1 MSIVLAI
8 AIVSVIGLVGAAIL
22 VVAAKYMTVEEDP
35 RVGQVTEALP
45 GANCG
50 ACGYAGC
57 ADYAKA
63 IVSGEAQVGRCVPG
77 GQKSAD
83 AVAAIMGVEAGTAV
97 KMKAVVLCQGSYEHT
112 TDKYDYQGVKSCAA
126 SAALYGGS
134 SACPYGCLG
143 YGDCVKACKFDAI
156 HVENGLSR
164 VDPDK
169 CTGCGECAKA
179 CPKHIISVRPVS
191 ANPIVL
197 CANEDRGALTH
208 KECTAGCI
216 GCMKC
221 TKVCPE
227 EAITVKDNRA
237 RIDPAK
243 CISCGACV
251 LTCPVGAIVSFG

>member
-1 MSIVLAI
+1 MY
-8 AIVSVIGLVGAAIL
+8 
-22 VVAAKYMTVEEDP
+22 K
-35 RVGQVTEALP
+35 R
-45 GANCG
+45 
-50 ACGYAGC
+50 
-57 ADYAKA
+57 
-63 IVSGEAQVGRCVPG
+63 
-77 GQKSAD
+77 
-83 AVAAIMGVEAGTAV
+83 
-97 KMKAVVLCQGSYEHT
+97 
-112 TDKYDYQGVKSCAA
+112 QGVKSCAA